1 MGKVIF
7 IIGALI
13 VLATAAVLAAPS
25 FGGTRVL
32 GSGIFFP
39 VPGVLISDPFGLL
52 LLGLGIIGLARL
64 GRKKYIRPFSEEETV
79 VKKIALVFSAFSLIT
94 TFEQR
99 SLCLH
104 NNGQQHHR
112 LLGGNRGWRRF
123 YRLWRCDWIPLL
135 QYRPDGCNQIRG
147 IIGPLNW

>member
-32 GSGIFFP
+32 GSGISFP
-39 VPGVLISDPFGLL
+39 VPGVLISDTFGLL

-64 GRKKYIRPFSEEETV
+64 GRKKYLDPL
-79 VKKIALVFSAFSLIT
+79 A
-94 TFEQR
+94 
-99 SLCLH
+99 
-104 NNGQQHHR
+104 
-112 LLGGNRGWRRF
+112 RRKQ
-123 YRLWRCDWIPLL
+123 L
-135 QYRPDGCNQIRG
+135 
-147 IIGPLNW
+147 